1 MPAVLVALLAISI
14 GYVVYQR
21 SRELFFLS
29 VREGRLLVVRGD
41 CPDALLHDIG
51 DALDRAGVRRASIR
65 AVKEEHGSRLVASGV
80 DDRLAQRLRNIFGS
94 HPSHLRR
101 TGAGPKGDRNLGQ
114 WLGIAWLAWLL
125 AN

>member
-1 MPAVLVALLAISI
+1 MPAVLVAIVAISI
-14 GYVVYQR
+14 GYFIFER
-21 SRELFFLS
+21 SRELFFVS

-41 CPDALLHDIG
+41 CPDALLHDFA
-51 DALDRAGVRRASIR
+51 DAVRRAGVRRASIR
-65 AVKEEHGSRLVASGV
+65 ALKEEHGSRLAVRGV

-101 TGAGPKGDRNLGQ
+101 SRSLTRGDRNLGQ

-125 AN
+125 AS

>member
-1 MPAVLVALLAISI
+1 MPILIALAAISI
-14 GYVVYQR
+14 GYLVFQR
-21 SRELFFLS
+21 SQELFFIS
-29 VREGRLLVVRGD
+29 VRDGRMLVVRGE
-41 CPDALLHDIG
+41 CPDALLHDLA
-51 DALDRAGVRRASIR
+51 DAVRRAGVRRASIR
-65 AVKEEHGSRLVASGV
+65 AIKGEHGSRLAASGV

-101 TGAGPKGDRNLGQ
+101 TGSGSRGDRNLGQ